1 MRRRLVFAVFIA
13 VSLALG
19 HAWAT
24 RAPAADMS
32 PLATGGL
39 ARVALQQLPTRAA
52 QDVSDYS
59 RSEFGQAW
67 SDDVDARLGRD
78 GCDQRNG
85 VLAMRLQHLQIKPG
99 TNGCVV
105 LTGDLPVEPY
115 TGQMGLRY
123 QRGQT
128 PPVVSVDHVVAL
140 AAAAQTGARQLDAQ
154 QRRNLAGDPLNL
166 LVVSAAS
173 NSSKADRDASRW
185 LPVYDP
191 CGFVARQIAV
201 KVRYQLWVTPA
212 ERSAMSRV
220 LDACPAQQMPSP

>member
-1 MRRRLVFAVFIA
+1 MPRRLIVAALIV
-13 VSLALG
+13 VLLPLG

-24 RAPAADMS
+24 HADTS
-32 PLATGGL
+32 SSAIAGP
-39 ARVALQQLPTRAA
+39 ARVALELLPTRDA

-59 RSEFGQAW
+59 RSEFGRAW
-67 SDDVDARLGRD
+67 SDDVDTALGHD

-85 VLAMRLQHLQIKPG
+85 VLALRLQHLQIKPG

-105 LTGDLPVEPY
+105 LSGDLPVEPY
-115 TGQMGLRY
+115 TGQTGLRY

-140 AAAAQTGARQLDAQ
+140 AAAAGTGARQLDAQ

-166 LVVSAAS
+166 LVVSAQS

-185 LPVYDP
+185 LPAHDP

-201 KVRYQLWVTPA
+201 KARYRLWVTPG
-212 ERSAMSRV
+212 ERSAMNRV
-220 LDACPAQQMPSP
+220 LDACPAQELPTQ